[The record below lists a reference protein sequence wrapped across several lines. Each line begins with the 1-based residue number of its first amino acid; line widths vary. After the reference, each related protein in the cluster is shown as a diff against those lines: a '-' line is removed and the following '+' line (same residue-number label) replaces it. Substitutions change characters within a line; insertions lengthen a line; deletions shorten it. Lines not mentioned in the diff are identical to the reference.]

1 MTSSCGRSPACFPG
15 SPGGKRV
22 RPPWG
27 HDRHG
32 RPRGSVPAGSGLGSS
47 GRRPCRAAA
56 GGARCPGRGRRPRA
70 GTGIYPRRTGAC
82 DRHRAP
88 LPGVPRPVRGRL
100 ACPARPADAQPDRR
114 GAGGRQEPGG
124 DPPGVRGRLRR
135 VGPARAG
142 PPRRRPGRLV
152 GACPAAGRR
161 NAGRRAG
168 RAPVAGPRSRTSRL
182 FVLRTGHVPRR
193 QGAAGAGAD
202 AVRGGPAVTPLAL
215 LVAVGLTAIAAVAV
229 LWPYH
234 RGSAT
239 ALQRLA
245 DPLEDERR
253 RALRHLRDLD
263 EDRGA
268 GKLDEAG
275 YRDARAEAEV
285 RAVAVLRALEAR
297 EGTGELAGSLRE
309 VRRPA
314 PSGATRDPG
323 GRLPGRRWPRRAV
336 AALVG
341 VVVAA
346 GAAALLD
353 GAVGDRGTGQM
364 ITGQA
369 ATGDA
374 ALGSPVAAP
383 LEDLE
388 RRVRERPDDVAAHLT
403 LAERYLDAGRLK
415 EATVA
420 YLGALKLDP
429 SNVEANTQ
437 FGLLLFRS
445 GLPEPGLRSVEQAL
459 AADPRYPEALYAKG
473 LILFMG
479 LRQPKAAVPSLRTYL
494 QVAPFGEHRDL
505 AEQLL
510 ELATADRP
518 GP

>member
-1 MTSSCGRSPACFPG
+1 VSPLTL
-15 SPGGKRV
+15 
-22 RPPWG
+22 
-27 HDRHG
+27 
-32 RPRGSVPAGSGLGSS
+32 LG
-47 GRRPCRAAA
+47 
-56 GGARCPGRGRRPRA
+56 
-70 GTGIYPRRTGAC
+70 
-82 DRHRAP
+82 
-88 LPGVPRPVRGRL
+88 
-100 ACPARPADAQPDRR
+100 
-114 GAGGRQEPGG
+114 
-124 DPPGVRGRLRR
+124 
-135 VGPARAG
+135 
-142 PPRRRPGRLV
+142 
-152 GACPAAGRR
+152 
-161 NAGRRAG
+161 
-168 RAPVAGPRSRTSRL
+168 
-182 FVLRTGHVPRR
+182 
-193 QGAAGAGAD
+193 
-202 AVRGGPAVTPLAL
+202 
-215 LVAVGLTAIAAVAV
+215 AVGLTAVAAVAV
-229 LWPYH
+229 LWPYQW
-234 RGSAT
+234 GSAA

-245 DPLEDERR
+245 DPLEDQRR

-263 EDRGA
+263 EDWGA

-275 YRDARAEAEV
+275 YRDARAEAET

-297 EGTGELAGSLRE
+297 EGTGELSRGLRE

-314 PSGATRDPG
+314 PSGATRRPG

-341 VVVAA
+341 VVVVA

-353 GAVGDRGTGQM
+353 GAVGDRGTGQLA
-364 ITGQA
+364 TGQA

-374 ALGSPVAAP
+374 PGSPGTP
-383 LEDLE
+383 SLEGLE
-388 RRVRERPDDVAAHLT
+388 RRVREHPGDVAAHLT

-415 EATVA
+415 EATLE

-429 SNVEANTQ
+429 SNLEANTQ

-510 ELATADRP
+510 ELATATPGASPPGRSSTSNATADRP

>member
-1 MTSSCGRSPACFPG
+1 VSPLTL
-15 SPGGKRV
+15 
-22 RPPWG
+22 
-27 HDRHG
+27 
-32 RPRGSVPAGSGLGSS
+32 LG
-47 GRRPCRAAA
+47 
-56 GGARCPGRGRRPRA
+56 
-70 GTGIYPRRTGAC
+70 
-82 DRHRAP
+82 
-88 LPGVPRPVRGRL
+88 
-100 ACPARPADAQPDRR
+100 
-114 GAGGRQEPGG
+114 
-124 DPPGVRGRLRR
+124 
-135 VGPARAG
+135 
-142 PPRRRPGRLV
+142 
-152 GACPAAGRR
+152 
-161 NAGRRAG
+161 
-168 RAPVAGPRSRTSRL
+168 
-182 FVLRTGHVPRR
+182 
-193 QGAAGAGAD
+193 
-202 AVRGGPAVTPLAL
+202 
-215 LVAVGLTAIAAVAV
+215 AVGLTAIAAVAV
-229 LWPYH
+229 LWPYQ
-234 RGSAT
+234 RGSAA

-275 YRDARAEAEV
+275 YRDARAEAEA

-314 PSGATRDPG
+314 PSGATRRPG

-341 VVVAA
+341 VVVVA

-353 GAVGDRGTGQM
+353 GAVGDRGTGQLT
-364 ITGQA
+364 TGQA

-374 ALGSPVAAP
+374 PGSPGAAS
-383 LEDLE
+383 LEGLE
-388 RRVRERPDDVAAHLT
+388 RRVREHPGDVAAHLT

-415 EATVA
+415 EATLE

-437 FGLLLFRS
+437 LGLLLFRS

-459 AADPRYPEALYAKG
+459 AADPRHPEALYAKG

-479 LRQPKAAVPSLRTYL
+479 LRQPKAAVPSLRSYL

>member
-1 MTSSCGRSPACFPG
+1 
-15 SPGGKRV
+15 
-22 RPPWG
+22 
-27 HDRHG
+27 
-32 RPRGSVPAGSGLGSS
+32 
-47 GRRPCRAAA
+47 
-56 GGARCPGRGRRPRA
+56 
-70 GTGIYPRRTGAC
+70 
-82 DRHRAP
+82 
-88 LPGVPRPVRGRL
+88 
-100 ACPARPADAQPDRR
+100 
-114 GAGGRQEPGG
+114 
-124 DPPGVRGRLRR
+124 
-135 VGPARAG
+135 
-142 PPRRRPGRLV
+142 
-152 GACPAAGRR
+152 
-161 NAGRRAG
+161 
-168 RAPVAGPRSRTSRL
+168 
-182 FVLRTGHVPRR
+182 
-193 QGAAGAGAD
+193 
-202 AVRGGPAVTPLAL
+202 VTPLTL
-215 LVAVGLTAIAAVAV
+215 LGAVGLTAIAAVAV
-229 LWPYH
+229 LWPYQ
-234 RGSAT
+234 RGSAA

-263 EDRGA
+263 EDRGT

-275 YRDARAEAEV
+275 YRDARAEAEA

-309 VRRPA
+309 VRRAA
-314 PSGATRDPG
+314 PSGATRRPG

-341 VVVAA
+341 VVVVA

-353 GAVGDRGTGQM
+353 GAVRDRGTGQLT
-364 ITGQA
+364 TGQA

-374 ALGSPVAAP
+374 PGSPGAS
-383 LEDLE
+383 LEALE
-388 RRVRERPDDVAAHLT
+388 RRVREHPGDVAAHLT

-415 EATVA
+415 EATLE
-420 YLGALKLDP
+420 YLAALKLDP

-494 QVAPFGEHRDL
+494 QVAPFGDHRDL

>member
-1 MTSSCGRSPACFPG
+1 VSPLTL
-15 SPGGKRV
+15 
-22 RPPWG
+22 
-27 HDRHG
+27 
-32 RPRGSVPAGSGLGSS
+32 LG
-47 GRRPCRAAA
+47 
-56 GGARCPGRGRRPRA
+56 
-70 GTGIYPRRTGAC
+70 
-82 DRHRAP
+82 
-88 LPGVPRPVRGRL
+88 
-100 ACPARPADAQPDRR
+100 
-114 GAGGRQEPGG
+114 
-124 DPPGVRGRLRR
+124 
-135 VGPARAG
+135 
-142 PPRRRPGRLV
+142 
-152 GACPAAGRR
+152 
-161 NAGRRAG
+161 
-168 RAPVAGPRSRTSRL
+168 
-182 FVLRTGHVPRR
+182 
-193 QGAAGAGAD
+193 
-202 AVRGGPAVTPLAL
+202 
-215 LVAVGLTAIAAVAV
+215 AVGLTAIAAVAV
-229 LWPYH
+229 LWPYQW
-234 RGSAT
+234 GSAA

-245 DPLEDERR
+245 DPLEDQRR

-275 YRDARAEAEV
+275 YRDARAEAEA

-297 EGTGELAGSLRE
+297 EGTGELSGGLRK

-314 PSGATRDPG
+314 PSGATRRPG

-341 VVVAA
+341 VVVVA

-353 GAVGDRGTGQM
+353 GAVGDRGIGQLS
-364 ITGQA
+364 TGQA

-374 ALGSPVAAP
+374 PGSPGAAS
-383 LEDLE
+383 LDGLE
-388 RRVRERPDDVAAHLT
+388 RRVREHPGDVTAHLT

-415 EATVA
+415 EATLE

-429 SNVEANTQ
+429 SNIEANTQ

-510 ELATADRP
+510 ELATATPGARPPGRSSTSTATADRP

>member
-1 MTSSCGRSPACFPG
+1 
-15 SPGGKRV
+15 
-22 RPPWG
+22 
-27 HDRHG
+27 
-32 RPRGSVPAGSGLGSS
+32 
-47 GRRPCRAAA
+47 
-56 GGARCPGRGRRPRA
+56 
-70 GTGIYPRRTGAC
+70 
-82 DRHRAP
+82 
-88 LPGVPRPVRGRL
+88 
-100 ACPARPADAQPDRR
+100 
-114 GAGGRQEPGG
+114 
-124 DPPGVRGRLRR
+124 
-135 VGPARAG
+135 
-142 PPRRRPGRLV
+142 
-152 GACPAAGRR
+152 
-161 NAGRRAG
+161 
-168 RAPVAGPRSRTSRL
+168 
-182 FVLRTGHVPRR
+182 
-193 QGAAGAGAD
+193 
-202 AVRGGPAVTPLAL
+202 VTPLAL
-215 LVAVGLTAIAAVAV
+215 LGAVGLTAIAAVAV
-229 LWPYH
+229 LWPYQ
-234 RGSAT
+234 RGSAA

-275 YRDARAEAEV
+275 YRDARAEAEA

-314 PSGATRDPG
+314 PSGATRRPG

-341 VVVAA
+341 VVVVA

-353 GAVGDRGTGQM
+353 GAVGDRGSGQLT
-364 ITGQA
+364 TGQA

-374 ALGSPVAAP
+374 PGGPGAAS
-383 LEDLE
+383 LESLE
-388 RRVRERPDDVAAHLT
+388 RRVREHPGDVGAHLT

-415 EATVA
+415 EATLE

-429 SNVEANTQ
+429 GNVEANTQ

-479 LRQPKAAVPSLRTYL
+479 LRQPKAAVPSLRAYL
-494 QVAPFGEHRDL
+494 QVAPFGDHRDL

>member
-1 MTSSCGRSPACFPG
+1 VSPLTL
-15 SPGGKRV
+15 
-22 RPPWG
+22 
-27 HDRHG
+27 
-32 RPRGSVPAGSGLGSS
+32 LG
-47 GRRPCRAAA
+47 
-56 GGARCPGRGRRPRA
+56 
-70 GTGIYPRRTGAC
+70 
-82 DRHRAP
+82 
-88 LPGVPRPVRGRL
+88 
-100 ACPARPADAQPDRR
+100 
-114 GAGGRQEPGG
+114 
-124 DPPGVRGRLRR
+124 
-135 VGPARAG
+135 
-142 PPRRRPGRLV
+142 
-152 GACPAAGRR
+152 
-161 NAGRRAG
+161 
-168 RAPVAGPRSRTSRL
+168 
-182 FVLRTGHVPRR
+182 
-193 QGAAGAGAD
+193 
-202 AVRGGPAVTPLAL
+202 
-215 LVAVGLTAIAAVAV
+215 AVGLTAVAAVAV
-229 LWPYH
+229 LWPYQW
-234 RGSAT
+234 GSAT

-245 DPLEDERR
+245 DPLEDQRR

-275 YRDARAEAEV
+275 YRDARAEAEA

-297 EGTGELAGSLRE
+297 EGTGELSGGLRE
-309 VRRPA
+309 LRRPA
-314 PSGATRDPG
+314 PSGATRRSG

-341 VVVAA
+341 VVVVA

-353 GAVGDRGTGQM
+353 GAVGDRGTGQLT
-364 ITGQA
+364 TGQA

-374 ALGSPVAAP
+374 PGSPGAAS
-383 LEDLE
+383 LEGLE
-388 RRVRERPDDVAAHLT
+388 RRVREHPGEVAAHLT

-415 EATVA
+415 EATLE

-429 SNVEANTQ
+429 SNIEANTQ

-479 LRQPKAAVPSLRTYL
+479 LRQPKAAVPSLGTYL

-510 ELATADRP
+510 ELATATPGARPPGRSSTSTATVDRP

>member
-1 MTSSCGRSPACFPG
+1 M
-15 SPGGKRV
+15 
-22 RPPWG
+22 
-27 HDRHG
+27 
-32 RPRGSVPAGSGLGSS
+32 
-47 GRRPCRAAA
+47 
-56 GGARCPGRGRRPRA
+56 
-70 GTGIYPRRTGAC
+70 
-82 DRHRAP
+82 
-88 LPGVPRPVRGRL
+88 
-100 ACPARPADAQPDRR
+100 
-114 GAGGRQEPGG
+114 
-124 DPPGVRGRLRR
+124 
-135 VGPARAG
+135 
-142 PPRRRPGRLV
+142 
-152 GACPAAGRR
+152 
-161 NAGRRAG
+161 
-168 RAPVAGPRSRTSRL
+168 
-182 FVLRTGHVPRR
+182 
-193 QGAAGAGAD
+193 
-202 AVRGGPAVTPLAL
+202 TPLTL
-215 LVAVGLTAIAAVAV
+215 LGAVGLTAIAAVAV
-229 LWPYH
+229 LWPYQ
-234 RGSAT
+234 RGSAA

-275 YRDARAEAEV
+275 YRDARAEAEA

-314 PSGATRDPG
+314 PSGATRRPG

-341 VVVAA
+341 VVVVV

-374 ALGSPVAAP
+374 ASASPGAAP
-383 LEDLE
+383 LEGLE
-388 RRVRERPDDVAAHLT
+388 RRVREHPGDVAAHLT

-415 EATVA
+415 EATLE

-479 LRQPKAAVPSLRTYL
+479 LRQPKAAVPSLRSYL
-494 QVAPFGEHRDL
+494 QVAPFGDHRDL

-510 ELATADRP
+510 ELATATPGARPPARSPNSTATADRP

>member
-1 MTSSCGRSPACFPG
+1 
-15 SPGGKRV
+15 
-22 RPPWG
+22 
-27 HDRHG
+27 
-32 RPRGSVPAGSGLGSS
+32 
-47 GRRPCRAAA
+47 
-56 GGARCPGRGRRPRA
+56 
-70 GTGIYPRRTGAC
+70 
-82 DRHRAP
+82 
-88 LPGVPRPVRGRL
+88 
-100 ACPARPADAQPDRR
+100 
-114 GAGGRQEPGG
+114 
-124 DPPGVRGRLRR
+124 
-135 VGPARAG
+135 
-142 PPRRRPGRLV
+142 
-152 GACPAAGRR
+152 
-161 NAGRRAG
+161 
-168 RAPVAGPRSRTSRL
+168 
-182 FVLRTGHVPRR
+182 
-193 QGAAGAGAD
+193 
-202 AVRGGPAVTPLAL
+202 VTPLAL

-234 RGSAT
+234 RGSAA

-275 YRDARAEAEV
+275 YRDARAEAEA

-314 PSGATRDPG
+314 LSGATRRPG

-374 ALGSPVAAP
+374 APGSPGAAP
-383 LEDLE
+383 LEGLE
-388 RRVRERPDDVAAHLT
+388 RRVREHPDDVAAHLT

-459 AADPRYPEALYAKG
+459 ATDPRYPEALYAKG

-494 QVAPFGEHRDL
+494 QVAPFGDHRDL

-510 ELATADRP
+510 ELATADRA

>member
-1 MTSSCGRSPACFPG
+1 VSPLTL
-15 SPGGKRV
+15 
-22 RPPWG
+22 
-27 HDRHG
+27 
-32 RPRGSVPAGSGLGSS
+32 LG
-47 GRRPCRAAA
+47 
-56 GGARCPGRGRRPRA
+56 
-70 GTGIYPRRTGAC
+70 
-82 DRHRAP
+82 
-88 LPGVPRPVRGRL
+88 
-100 ACPARPADAQPDRR
+100 
-114 GAGGRQEPGG
+114 
-124 DPPGVRGRLRR
+124 
-135 VGPARAG
+135 
-142 PPRRRPGRLV
+142 
-152 GACPAAGRR
+152 
-161 NAGRRAG
+161 
-168 RAPVAGPRSRTSRL
+168 
-182 FVLRTGHVPRR
+182 
-193 QGAAGAGAD
+193 
-202 AVRGGPAVTPLAL
+202 
-215 LVAVGLTAIAAVAV
+215 AVGLTAIAAVAV
-229 LWPYH
+229 LWPYQW
-234 RGSAT
+234 GSAA

-275 YRDARAEAEV
+275 YRDARAEAEA

-297 EGTGELAGSLRE
+297 EGTGELAGGLRE

-314 PSGATRDPG
+314 PSGATRRPG
-323 GRLPGRRWPRRAV
+323 GPLPGRRWPRRAM

-341 VVVAA
+341 VVVVA

-353 GAVGDRGTGQM
+353 GAVGDRGTGQLT
-364 ITGQA
+364 TGQA

-374 ALGSPVAAP
+374 PGSPGAAP
-383 LEDLE
+383 LEGLE
-388 RRVRERPDDVAAHLT
+388 RRVREHPGDVAAHLT

-415 EATVA
+415 EATLE

-429 SNVEANTQ
+429 GNVEANTQ

-510 ELATADRP
+510 ELATATPGARPPGRSSTSTATADRP

>member
-1 MTSSCGRSPACFPG
+1 MSPLTL
-15 SPGGKRV
+15 
-22 RPPWG
+22 
-27 HDRHG
+27 
-32 RPRGSVPAGSGLGSS
+32 LG
-47 GRRPCRAAA
+47 
-56 GGARCPGRGRRPRA
+56 
-70 GTGIYPRRTGAC
+70 
-82 DRHRAP
+82 
-88 LPGVPRPVRGRL
+88 
-100 ACPARPADAQPDRR
+100 
-114 GAGGRQEPGG
+114 
-124 DPPGVRGRLRR
+124 
-135 VGPARAG
+135 
-142 PPRRRPGRLV
+142 
-152 GACPAAGRR
+152 
-161 NAGRRAG
+161 
-168 RAPVAGPRSRTSRL
+168 
-182 FVLRTGHVPRR
+182 
-193 QGAAGAGAD
+193 
-202 AVRGGPAVTPLAL
+202 
-215 LVAVGLTAIAAVAV
+215 AVGLTAIAAVAV
-229 LWPYH
+229 LWPYQW
-234 RGSAT
+234 GSAA

-245 DPLEDERR
+245 DPLEDQRR

-275 YRDARAEAEV
+275 YRDARAEAEA

-297 EGTGELAGSLRE
+297 EGTGELSGGLRE
-309 VRRPA
+309 LGRPA
-314 PSGATRDPG
+314 PSGATRRSG
-323 GRLPGRRWPRRAV
+323 GRLPGPRWPRRAV

-341 VVVAA
+341 VVVVA

-353 GAVGDRGTGQM
+353 GAVGDRGTGQLA
-364 ITGQA
+364 TGQA

-374 ALGSPVAAP
+374 PGSPGAAS
-383 LEDLE
+383 LEGLE
-388 RRVRERPDDVAAHLT
+388 RRVREHPGEVAAHLT

-415 EATVA
+415 EATLE

-429 SNVEANTQ
+429 SNLEANTQ

-510 ELATADRP
+510 ELATATPGARPPGRSSTSTATADRP

>member
-1 MTSSCGRSPACFPG
+1 VSPLTL
-15 SPGGKRV
+15 
-22 RPPWG
+22 
-27 HDRHG
+27 
-32 RPRGSVPAGSGLGSS
+32 LG
-47 GRRPCRAAA
+47 
-56 GGARCPGRGRRPRA
+56 
-70 GTGIYPRRTGAC
+70 
-82 DRHRAP
+82 
-88 LPGVPRPVRGRL
+88 
-100 ACPARPADAQPDRR
+100 
-114 GAGGRQEPGG
+114 
-124 DPPGVRGRLRR
+124 
-135 VGPARAG
+135 
-142 PPRRRPGRLV
+142 
-152 GACPAAGRR
+152 
-161 NAGRRAG
+161 
-168 RAPVAGPRSRTSRL
+168 
-182 FVLRTGHVPRR
+182 
-193 QGAAGAGAD
+193 
-202 AVRGGPAVTPLAL
+202 
-215 LVAVGLTAIAAVAV
+215 AVGLTAIAAVAV
-229 LWPYH
+229 LWPYQ
-234 RGSAT
+234 RGSAA
-239 ALQRLA
+239 ALQRLV

-275 YRDARAEAEV
+275 HRDARAEAEA

-314 PSGATRDPG
+314 SSDETRRPG

-336 AALVG
+336 AALAG
-341 VVVAA
+341 VVVVA

-364 ITGQA
+364 TTGQA

-374 ALGSPVAAP
+374 APGSPG
-383 LEDLE
+383 
-388 RRVRERPDDVAAHLT
+388 VREHPGDVAAHLT
-403 LAERYLDAGRLK
+403 LAKRYLDAGRLK
-415 EATVA
+415 EATLE

-429 SNVEANTQ
+429 SNVEANTE

-479 LRQPKAAVPSLRTYL
+479 LGQPKAAVPSLRTYL
-494 QVAPFGEHRDL
+494 QVAPFGDHRDL

-510 ELATADRP
+510 ELATATPGARPPGRSSNSTATADRP

>member
-1 MTSSCGRSPACFPG
+1 MSP
-15 SPGGKRV
+15 
-22 RPPWG
+22 
-27 HDRHG
+27 
-32 RPRGSVPAGSGLGSS
+32 L
-47 GRRPCRAAA
+47 
-56 GGARCPGRGRRPRA
+56 
-70 GTGIYPRRTGAC
+70 T
-82 DRHRAP
+82 
-88 LPGVPRPVRGRL
+88 LL
-100 ACPARPADAQPDRR
+100 A
-114 GAGGRQEPGG
+114 
-124 DPPGVRGRLRR
+124 
-135 VGPARAG
+135 
-142 PPRRRPGRLV
+142 
-152 GACPAAGRR
+152 
-161 NAGRRAG
+161 
-168 RAPVAGPRSRTSRL
+168 
-182 FVLRTGHVPRR
+182 
-193 QGAAGAGAD
+193 
-202 AVRGGPAVTPLAL
+202 
-215 LVAVGLTAIAAVAV
+215 AVGLTAIAAVAV
-229 LWPYH
+229 LWPYQ
-234 RGSAT
+234 RGSAA
-239 ALQRLA
+239 ALQQLA

-253 RALRHLRDLD
+253 RALCQLRDLD

-275 YRDARAEAEV
+275 YRDARAEAEA

-314 PSGATRDPG
+314 PSGATRRPG

-341 VVVAA
+341 VVVVA

-353 GAVGDRGTGQM
+353 GAVGDRGTGQLT
-364 ITGQA
+364 TGQA
-369 ATGDA
+369 ATGDTP
-374 ALGSPVAAP
+374 GSPGAAS
-383 LEDLE
+383 LEALE
-388 RRVRERPDDVAAHLT
+388 RRVREHPGDVAAHLT

-415 EATVA
+415 EATLG

-429 SNVEANTQ
+429 GNVEANTQ

>member
-1 MTSSCGRSPACFPG
+1 
-15 SPGGKRV
+15 
-22 RPPWG
+22 
-27 HDRHG
+27 
-32 RPRGSVPAGSGLGSS
+32 
-47 GRRPCRAAA
+47 
-56 GGARCPGRGRRPRA
+56 
-70 GTGIYPRRTGAC
+70 
-82 DRHRAP
+82 
-88 LPGVPRPVRGRL
+88 
-100 ACPARPADAQPDRR
+100 
-114 GAGGRQEPGG
+114 
-124 DPPGVRGRLRR
+124 
-135 VGPARAG
+135 
-142 PPRRRPGRLV
+142 
-152 GACPAAGRR
+152 
-161 NAGRRAG
+161 
-168 RAPVAGPRSRTSRL
+168 
-182 FVLRTGHVPRR
+182 
-193 QGAAGAGAD
+193 
-202 AVRGGPAVTPLAL
+202 VTPLTL

-234 RGSAT
+234 RGSAA

-275 YRDARAEAEV
+275 YRDARAEAEA

-314 PSGATRDPG
+314 PSGATRRPG

-341 VVVAA
+341 VVVV
-346 GAAALLD
+346 GAAALLG
-353 GAVGDRGTGQM
+353 GAVDDRGTGQL

-369 ATGDA
+369 ATDDTA
-374 ALGSPVAAP
+374 PGSPGAAS
-383 LEDLE
+383 LEGLE
-388 RRVRERPDDVAAHLT
+388 RRVREHPGDVGAHLT

-437 FGLLLFRS
+437 LGLLLFRS

-459 AADPRYPEALYAKG
+459 AADPRHPEALYAKG

-479 LRQPKAAVPSLRTYL
+479 LRQPKAAVPSLRNYL

-510 ELATADRP
+510 KLATTDRP

>member
-1 MTSSCGRSPACFPG
+1 VSPLTL
-15 SPGGKRV
+15 
-22 RPPWG
+22 
-27 HDRHG
+27 
-32 RPRGSVPAGSGLGSS
+32 LG
-47 GRRPCRAAA
+47 
-56 GGARCPGRGRRPRA
+56 
-70 GTGIYPRRTGAC
+70 
-82 DRHRAP
+82 
-88 LPGVPRPVRGRL
+88 
-100 ACPARPADAQPDRR
+100 
-114 GAGGRQEPGG
+114 
-124 DPPGVRGRLRR
+124 
-135 VGPARAG
+135 
-142 PPRRRPGRLV
+142 
-152 GACPAAGRR
+152 
-161 NAGRRAG
+161 
-168 RAPVAGPRSRTSRL
+168 
-182 FVLRTGHVPRR
+182 
-193 QGAAGAGAD
+193 
-202 AVRGGPAVTPLAL
+202 
-215 LVAVGLTAIAAVAV
+215 AVGLTAIAAVAV
-229 LWPYH
+229 LWPYQW
-234 RGSAT
+234 GSAA

-245 DPLEDERR
+245 DPLEDQRR

-275 YRDARAEAEV
+275 YRDARAEAEA

-297 EGTGELAGSLRE
+297 EGTGELSRGLRE

-314 PSGATRDPG
+314 PSGATRRPG

-341 VVVAA
+341 VVVVA

-353 GAVGDRGTGQM
+353 GAVGDRGTGQLA
-364 ITGQA
+364 TGQA

-374 ALGSPVAAP
+374 PGSPGAAS
-383 LEDLE
+383 LEGLE
-388 RRVRERPDDVAAHLT
+388 RRVREHPGEVAAHLT

-415 EATVA
+415 EATLE

-429 SNVEANTQ
+429 SNIEANTQ

-510 ELATADRP
+510 ELATATPGARPPGRSSTSTATADRP

>member
-1 MTSSCGRSPACFPG
+1 VSP
-15 SPGGKRV
+15 
-22 RPPWG
+22 
-27 HDRHG
+27 
-32 RPRGSVPAGSGLGSS
+32 L
-47 GRRPCRAAA
+47 
-56 GGARCPGRGRRPRA
+56 
-70 GTGIYPRRTGAC
+70 T
-82 DRHRAP
+82 
-88 LPGVPRPVRGRL
+88 LL
-100 ACPARPADAQPDRR
+100 A
-114 GAGGRQEPGG
+114 
-124 DPPGVRGRLRR
+124 
-135 VGPARAG
+135 
-142 PPRRRPGRLV
+142 
-152 GACPAAGRR
+152 
-161 NAGRRAG
+161 
-168 RAPVAGPRSRTSRL
+168 
-182 FVLRTGHVPRR
+182 
-193 QGAAGAGAD
+193 
-202 AVRGGPAVTPLAL
+202 
-215 LVAVGLTAIAAVAV
+215 AVGLTAVAAVAV
-229 LWPYH
+229 LWPYQ
-234 RGSAT
+234 RGSAA

-253 RALRHLRDLD
+253 RALRQLRDLD

-275 YRDARAEAEV
+275 YRDARAEAEA
-285 RAVAVLRALEAR
+285 RAVTVLRALEAR

-314 PSGATRDPG
+314 PSGAAPHPG

-341 VVVAA
+341 VVVVA

-353 GAVGDRGTGQM
+353 GAVGDRGTGQLP
-364 ITGQA
+364 TGQA

-374 ALGSPVAAP
+374 PGGPGAAS
-383 LEDLE
+383 LEGLE
-388 RRVRERPDDVAAHLT
+388 RRVREHPGDVAAHLT

-415 EATVA
+415 EATLG

-429 SNVEANTQ
+429 GNVEANTQ

-445 GLPEPGLRSVEQAL
+445 GLPEPGLRSVDQAL

-510 ELATADRP
+510 ELATADRARP
-518 GP
+518 

>member
-1 MTSSCGRSPACFPG
+1 MSPLTL
-15 SPGGKRV
+15 
-22 RPPWG
+22 
-27 HDRHG
+27 
-32 RPRGSVPAGSGLGSS
+32 LG
-47 GRRPCRAAA
+47 
-56 GGARCPGRGRRPRA
+56 
-70 GTGIYPRRTGAC
+70 
-82 DRHRAP
+82 
-88 LPGVPRPVRGRL
+88 
-100 ACPARPADAQPDRR
+100 
-114 GAGGRQEPGG
+114 
-124 DPPGVRGRLRR
+124 
-135 VGPARAG
+135 
-142 PPRRRPGRLV
+142 
-152 GACPAAGRR
+152 
-161 NAGRRAG
+161 
-168 RAPVAGPRSRTSRL
+168 
-182 FVLRTGHVPRR
+182 
-193 QGAAGAGAD
+193 
-202 AVRGGPAVTPLAL
+202 
-215 LVAVGLTAIAAVAV
+215 AVGLTAIAAVAV
-229 LWPYH
+229 LWPYQW
-234 RGSAT
+234 GSAA

-245 DPLEDERR
+245 DPLEDQRR

-263 EDRGA
+263 EDWGA

-275 YRDARAEAEV
+275 YRDARAEAET

-297 EGTGELAGSLRE
+297 EGTGELSGGLRE

-314 PSGATRDPG
+314 PSGATRRPG

-341 VVVAA
+341 VVVVA

-353 GAVGDRGTGQM
+353 GAVGDRGTGQLA
-364 ITGQA
+364 TGQA

-374 ALGSPVAAP
+374 PGSPGAAS
-383 LEDLE
+383 LEGLE
-388 RRVRERPDDVAAHLT
+388 RRVREHPGEVAAHLT

-415 EATVA
+415 EATLE

-429 SNVEANTQ
+429 SNIEANTQ

-510 ELATADRP
+510 ELATATPGARPPGRSSTSTATADRP

>member
-1 MTSSCGRSPACFPG
+1 
-15 SPGGKRV
+15 
-22 RPPWG
+22 
-27 HDRHG
+27 
-32 RPRGSVPAGSGLGSS
+32 
-47 GRRPCRAAA
+47 
-56 GGARCPGRGRRPRA
+56 
-70 GTGIYPRRTGAC
+70 
-82 DRHRAP
+82 
-88 LPGVPRPVRGRL
+88 
-100 ACPARPADAQPDRR
+100 
-114 GAGGRQEPGG
+114 
-124 DPPGVRGRLRR
+124 
-135 VGPARAG
+135 
-142 PPRRRPGRLV
+142 
-152 GACPAAGRR
+152 
-161 NAGRRAG
+161 
-168 RAPVAGPRSRTSRL
+168 
-182 FVLRTGHVPRR
+182 
-193 QGAAGAGAD
+193 
-202 AVRGGPAVTPLAL
+202 VTPLAL

-275 YRDARAEAEV
+275 YRDARAEAEA

-314 PSGATRDPG
+314 PSGATRRPG

-374 ALGSPVAAP
+374 ALGSPGAAP
-383 LEDLE
+383 LEGLE
-388 RRVRERPDDVAAHLT
+388 RRVREHPDDVAAHLN

-494 QVAPFGEHRDL
+494 QVAPFGDHRDL

>member
-1 MTSSCGRSPACFPG
+1 
-15 SPGGKRV
+15 
-22 RPPWG
+22 
-27 HDRHG
+27 
-32 RPRGSVPAGSGLGSS
+32 
-47 GRRPCRAAA
+47 
-56 GGARCPGRGRRPRA
+56 
-70 GTGIYPRRTGAC
+70 
-82 DRHRAP
+82 
-88 LPGVPRPVRGRL
+88 
-100 ACPARPADAQPDRR
+100 
-114 GAGGRQEPGG
+114 
-124 DPPGVRGRLRR
+124 
-135 VGPARAG
+135 
-142 PPRRRPGRLV
+142 
-152 GACPAAGRR
+152 
-161 NAGRRAG
+161 
-168 RAPVAGPRSRTSRL
+168 
-182 FVLRTGHVPRR
+182 
-193 QGAAGAGAD
+193 
-202 AVRGGPAVTPLAL
+202 VTPLAL
-215 LVAVGLTAIAAVAV
+215 LGAVGLTAIAAVAV
-229 LWPYH
+229 LWPYQ
-234 RGSAT
+234 RGSAA

-275 YRDARAEAEV
+275 YRDARAEAEA

-314 PSGATRDPG
+314 PSGATRRPG
-323 GRLPGRRWPRRAV
+323 GGLPGRRWPRRAV
-336 AALVG
+336 AGLVG
-341 VVVAA
+341 VVVVA

-353 GAVGDRGTGQM
+353 GAVGDRGNGQLT
-364 ITGQA
+364 TGQA
-369 ATGDA
+369 ATGDTLGGPGA
-374 ALGSPVAAP
+374 AS
-383 LEDLE
+383 LERLE
-388 RRVRERPDDVAAHLT
+388 RRVREHPGDVGAHLT

-415 EATVA
+415 EATLE

-459 AADPRYPEALYAKG
+459 AVDPRYPEALYAKG

-494 QVAPFGEHRDL
+494 QVAPFGDHRDL
-505 AEQLL
+505 AQQLL

>member
-1 MTSSCGRSPACFPG
+1 M
-15 SPGGKRV
+15 
-22 RPPWG
+22 
-27 HDRHG
+27 
-32 RPRGSVPAGSGLGSS
+32 
-47 GRRPCRAAA
+47 
-56 GGARCPGRGRRPRA
+56 
-70 GTGIYPRRTGAC
+70 
-82 DRHRAP
+82 
-88 LPGVPRPVRGRL
+88 
-100 ACPARPADAQPDRR
+100 
-114 GAGGRQEPGG
+114 
-124 DPPGVRGRLRR
+124 
-135 VGPARAG
+135 
-142 PPRRRPGRLV
+142 
-152 GACPAAGRR
+152 
-161 NAGRRAG
+161 
-168 RAPVAGPRSRTSRL
+168 
-182 FVLRTGHVPRR
+182 
-193 QGAAGAGAD
+193 
-202 AVRGGPAVTPLAL
+202 TPLAL
-215 LVAVGLTAIAAVAV
+215 LVAFGLTAVAAVAV

-234 RGSAT
+234 RGSA
-239 ALQRLA
+239 AVLQRLA

-275 YRDARAEAEV
+275 YRDARAEAEA

-297 EGTGELAGSLRE
+297 EGTGELAGGLRE

-314 PSGATRDPG
+314 PSGATRRPG

-336 AALVG
+336 AALIG
-341 VVVAA
+341 VVVVA
-346 GAAALLD
+346 GAAALVD

-374 ALGSPVAAP
+374 PGSPGAAS
-383 LEDLE
+383 LEGLE
-388 RRVRERPDDVAAHLT
+388 RRVREHPGDVAAHLT

-415 EATVA
+415 EATLA

-437 FGLLLFRS
+437 LGLLLFRS

-479 LRQPKAAVPSLRTYL
+479 LRQPKAAVPSLRSYL

>member
-1 MTSSCGRSPACFPG
+1 VSLLTL
-15 SPGGKRV
+15 
-22 RPPWG
+22 
-27 HDRHG
+27 
-32 RPRGSVPAGSGLGSS
+32 LG
-47 GRRPCRAAA
+47 
-56 GGARCPGRGRRPRA
+56 
-70 GTGIYPRRTGAC
+70 
-82 DRHRAP
+82 
-88 LPGVPRPVRGRL
+88 
-100 ACPARPADAQPDRR
+100 
-114 GAGGRQEPGG
+114 
-124 DPPGVRGRLRR
+124 
-135 VGPARAG
+135 
-142 PPRRRPGRLV
+142 
-152 GACPAAGRR
+152 
-161 NAGRRAG
+161 
-168 RAPVAGPRSRTSRL
+168 
-182 FVLRTGHVPRR
+182 
-193 QGAAGAGAD
+193 
-202 AVRGGPAVTPLAL
+202 
-215 LVAVGLTAIAAVAV
+215 AVGLTAIAAVAV
-229 LWPYH
+229 LWPYQ
-234 RGSAT
+234 RGSAA

-275 YRDARAEAEV
+275 YRDARAEAEA

-314 PSGATRDPG
+314 PSGATRRPG

-341 VVVAA
+341 VVVVA

-353 GAVGDRGTGQM
+353 GAVGERGTGQLT
-364 ITGQA
+364 TGQA

-374 ALGSPVAAP
+374 PGSPGAAS
-383 LEDLE
+383 LEGLE
-388 RRVRERPDDVAAHLT
+388 RRVREHPGDVAAHLT

-415 EATVA
+415 EATLE

-494 QVAPFGEHRDL
+494 QVAPFGDHRDL

>member
-1 MTSSCGRSPACFPG
+1 VSP
-15 SPGGKRV
+15 
-22 RPPWG
+22 
-27 HDRHG
+27 
-32 RPRGSVPAGSGLGSS
+32 L
-47 GRRPCRAAA
+47 
-56 GGARCPGRGRRPRA
+56 
-70 GTGIYPRRTGAC
+70 T
-82 DRHRAP
+82 
-88 LPGVPRPVRGRL
+88 
-100 ACPARPADAQPDRR
+100 
-114 GAGGRQEPGG
+114 
-124 DPPGVRGRLRR
+124 
-135 VGPARAG
+135 
-142 PPRRRPGRLV
+142 
-152 GACPAAGRR
+152 
-161 NAGRRAG
+161 
-168 RAPVAGPRSRTSRL
+168 
-182 FVLRTGHVPRR
+182 
-193 QGAAGAGAD
+193 
-202 AVRGGPAVTPLAL
+202 L
-215 LVAVGLTAIAAVAV
+215 LVAVGLTALAAVAV

-275 YRDARAEAEV
+275 YRDARAEAEA

-314 PSGATRDPG
+314 PSGATRRPG

-341 VVVAA
+341 VVVVA

-353 GAVGDRGTGQM
+353 GAVGDRGAGQVT
-364 ITGQA
+364 TGQA

-374 ALGSPVAAP
+374 PGGPGAAS
-383 LEDLE
+383 LEGLE
-388 RRVRERPDDVAAHLT
+388 RLVREHPGDVAAHLT
-403 LAERYLDAGRLK
+403 LAARYLDAGRLK
-415 EATVA
+415 EATLA
-420 YLGALKLDP
+420 YLAALKLDP
-429 SNVEANTQ
+429 GNVEANTQ

-494 QVAPFGEHRDL
+494 QVAPFGDHRDL

-518 GP
+518 RP